1 MSTMDKHMKIQNQTT
16 QKHNPC
22 GVFSFLLILFSCLI
36 AITASADEGKNIRL
50 ALQWYPQTQFAG
62 YYMAKEKGFYAA
74 NGLNVEVLHGDA
86 DSDSVDLVTSGQ
98 AEFATAFLSTAMER
112 WSKGAPLVN
121 IAQIVQRSALMLVAR
136 KDSGIKTISDLEGA
150 RIGTWGDTFQ
160 LQPESL
166 FLRENLRVS
175 FVRQSP
181 SFELFMRGG
190 LDATLAMWYNE
201 YHRLIAYG
209 LNPDEM
215 TTFFFSD
222 LNLNQPED
230 GIYCLESTLNDSPE
244 TAAALVRAS
253 IQGWEYAFAHPEET
267 VDVILEIMKGQKV
280 RANRAQQ
287 TWMLARMRDIIL
299 VGKQSRPMT
308 VLSPVDFDST
318 KIELLRT
325 GVITTNIPYNDF
337 YKGAVQ

>member
-1 MSTMDKHMKIQNQTT
+1 MDKHMKTQHPSI
-16 QKHNPC
+16 QKHSPRK
-22 GVFSFLLILFSCLI
+22 GFSLLLTLLLCLI
-36 AITASADEGKNIRL
+36 AIPASADEIKTVRL
-50 ALQWYPQTQFAG
+50 ALQWYPQSQFAG

-74 NGLNVEVLHGDA
+74 NGLNVEILPGDA
-86 DSDSVDLVTSGQ
+86 DSDSVDRVISGQ
-98 AEFATAFLSTAMER
+98 SEFATAFLSTAMER
-112 WSKGAPLVN
+112 WSKGSRLVN

-136 KDSGIKTISDLEGA
+136 KDSGIKSISDLEGA
-150 RIGTWGDTFQ
+150 RIGTWGETFQ

-166 FLRENLRVS
+166 FLRENLHVT

-230 GIYCLESTLNDSPE
+230 GIYCLESTLKNSPD
-244 TAAALVRAS
+244 TAASLVRAS
-253 IQGWEYAFAHPEET
+253 VQGWEYAFTHPEET
-267 VDVILEIMKGQKV
+267 VDTLLEIMKGQKV
-280 RANRAQQ
+280 RANRAHQ

-299 VGKQSRPMT
+299 DGKHSRPTT
-308 VLSPVDFDST
+308 VLNPVDFDST
-318 KIELLRT
+318 KIELMRT

-337 YKGAVQ
+337 YKELVQ

>member
-1 MSTMDKHMKIQNQTT
+1 MDKNMKIQD
-16 QKHNPC
+16 PC
-22 GVFSFLLILFSCLI
+22 IQHKLRRAFLVLLVLSSFLSF
-36 AITASADEGKNIRL
+36 AASADEGKTVRL
-50 ALQWYPQTQFAG
+50 ALQWHPQTQFAG

-74 NGLNVEVLHGDA
+74 NGLNVEILHGDA
-86 DSDSVDLVTSGQ
+86 DSDSVDRVSSGQ

-112 WSKGAPLVN
+112 WSQGTPLVN
-121 IAQIVQRSALMLVAR
+121 IAQIVHRSALMLVAR
-136 KDSGIKTISDLEGA
+136 KDSGINTISDLEGA

-166 FLRENLRVS
+166 FLRENLNVS
-175 FVRQSP
+175 FIRQSP
-181 SFELFMRGG
+181 SFDLFMRGG

-230 GIYCLESTLNDSPE
+230 GMYCLESTLINSPG
-244 TAAALVRAS
+244 TVTALVQAS

-267 VDVILEIMKGQKV
+267 VDVILEIMKDQKV
-280 RANRAQQ
+280 RANRAHQ

-299 VGKQSRPMT
+299 VGKQSRPTT

-337 YKGAVQ
+337 YKEPVQ